1 MIEVLVAVGIF
12 AVYASGACKLILSHR
27 KVSDMARAHYT
38 AANIAKNRLEVIRTF
53 EFDQIP
59 SFAESRVVIDE
70 SGLPNN
76 VGNYRRSTKVGSVSS
91 NLLDVVVSVDI
102 RNRETLQFT
111 PAHETIRTFIA
122 HYLEP
127 EE

>member
-1 MIEVLVAVGIF
+1 MVEVLVALGIF
-12 AVYASGACKLILSHR
+12 SVYSAGACKLILSHR

-38 AANIAKNRLEVIRTF
+38 AANLAKNRLEIVRTF

-59 SFAESRVVIDE
+59 AFKESQVVIDE
-70 SGLPNN
+70 SGMPNS
-76 VGNYRRSTKVGSVSS
+76 VGNYRRSTMINSISG
-91 NLLDVVVSVDI
+91 NLHDVVVTVDI

-111 PAHETIRTFIA
+111 PAHETVRTFVA